1 MEEVAPEHDLEQ
13 SSEEYVANAVV
24 CRGRLVDLD
33 RINESMVGTMEPAL
47 DILASQGLVTRKG
60 DRIILSDLSRVMAE
74 HFIGVE
80 RLNEI
85 LRLMETTA
93 DPVEIVAEL
102 ECAVEGERGKE
113 PEKEQEKGKKG
124 KR

>member
-1 MEEVAPEHDLEQ
+1 
-13 SSEEYVANAVV
+13 
-24 CRGRLVDLD
+24 
-33 RINESMVGTMEPAL
+33 MVGTMEPAL

-60 DRIILSDLSRVMAE
+60 DRIVLSDLSKVMAE

-93 DPVEIVAEL
+93 ADPVVIVAEL
-102 ECAVEGERGKE
+102 ECAEEGERGKE
-113 PEKEQEKGKKG
+113 PEKEQEKGRG
-124 KR
+124 KRGRR

>member
-1 MEEVAPEHDLEQ
+1 M
-13 SSEEYVANAVV
+13 ANAVV
-24 CRGRLVDLD
+24 CRGRLADLD

-60 DRIILSDLSRVMAE
+60 DRIVLSDLSRVMAE

-80 RLNEI
+80 RLNEV

-102 ECAVEGERGKE
+102 ECAEEGERGKE
-113 PEKEQEKGKKG
+113 PEKEREKGRG
-124 KR
+124 KRGRR

>member
-1 MEEVAPEHDLEQ
+1 
-13 SSEEYVANAVV
+13 
-24 CRGRLVDLD
+24 
-33 RINESMVGTMEPAL
+33 MVGTMEPAL
-47 DILASQGLVTRKG
+47 DVLESEGLVTRKG

-102 ECAVEGERGKE
+102 ECAEEGRGKE
-113 PEKEQEKGKKG
+113 PEKERERGRG
-124 KR
+124 RRGRR